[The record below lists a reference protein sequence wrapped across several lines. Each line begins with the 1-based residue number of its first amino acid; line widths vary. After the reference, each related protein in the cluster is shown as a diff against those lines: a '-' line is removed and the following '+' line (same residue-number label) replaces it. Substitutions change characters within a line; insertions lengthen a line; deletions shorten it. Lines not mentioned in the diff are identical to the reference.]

1 MLYKGRWKR
10 KVSPGY
16 FIFILYIEMIN
27 KKISSSLKGGIFG
40 RSKAEK
46 AKKQEKK
53 LRKDLEKNILKQQK
67 PDKEGDFYDQEE
79 PDSEDLNNYDTGSLP
94 ASILPKSR
102 GLCSD
107 HHFFSDTS
115 ANKCGHDEC
124 CVLNNCYL
132 KTELMKK
139 HPGTSQCSDFK
150 DSMFLSEND
159 KLIQENYNLFNNAIS
174 MMENLTSSK
183 RDKTSELNKLLDH
196 VQQNSEESKNIN
208 YHKNLLGKIRV
219 IVKEQGEKIETLE
232 KTRQKLLSL
241 KGNSNTKDL
250 KKSLS
255 VLNSE
260 IETVQEERDA
270 NKDLLK
276 KKEDIILQQKKLLQQ
291 YKKKSGQDTGKNI
304 RQKAQLEDILRMLSV
319 LNTKFTKEGELLQS
333 SLEIAQTTPNSVLG
347 GNKTKKRSLK
357 IFNNYDR
364 MKLEKIAKKWGIKK
378 CDRYKNTNDLK
389 TCLKLLLIYK
399 RGGYIQ
405 KRKHLN
411 IIAKNINIDP
421 KQYKTKESLK
431 NKIDSMTK
439 NVNMVY
445 KNSSPKKLW
454 KWHGHY

>member
-1 MLYKGRWKR
+1 
-10 KVSPGY
+10 
-16 FIFILYIEMIN
+16 MIN
-27 KKISSSLKGGIFG
+27 KKINSSLKGGVFG
-40 RSKAEK
+40 LSKADK
-46 AKKQEKK
+46 AKKQAKK
-53 LRKDLEKNILKQQK
+53 RRKELEKDILKQQK

-79 PDSEDLNNYDTGSLP
+79 PDSNDSNDLNNYETGSLP

-132 KTELMKK
+132 KTELMKRQ
-139 HPGTSQCSDFK
+139 PGTSQCSDFK

-159 KLIQENYNLFNNAIS
+159 KLIQENYKLFNNAIS

-183 RDKTSELNKLLDH
+183 RDKTSDMEDLLKQ
-196 VQQNSEESKNIN
+196 VQQNSKESKNIN
-208 YHKNLLGKIRV
+208 YHKDLLDKIRV
-219 IVKEQGEKIETLE
+219 IVKEQGEKIDTLE
-232 KTRQKLLSL
+232 KTREDLLKLR
-241 KGNSNTKDL
+241 GTSNTKDL

-260 IETVQEERDA
+260 IETVQEERDV

-347 GNKTKKRSLK
+347 GKKTKKRPLK

-364 MKLEKIAKKWGIKK
+364 KKLEKIAKKWGIKK

-421 KQYKTKESLK
+421 KRYKTKESLK

-445 KNSSPKKLW
+445 KDTASKKLW